1 MAYYIVEPVLIELFY
16 PSLCMHIICYCLCRV
31 DGWWMAGQSQTQSAV
46 EEPASALT
54 IIISDYG
61 QSISRCSRYEP
72 IRSEASSIASAA
84 DPDSA

>member
-1 MAYYIVEPVLIELFY
+1 
-16 PSLCMHIICYCLCRV
+16 
-31 DGWWMAGQSQTQSAV
+31 MAGQSHTQSAV

-72 IRSEASSIASAA
+72 IRSEANSIASAA

>member
-1 MAYYIVEPVLIELFY
+1 M
-16 PSLCMHIICYCLCRV
+16 
-31 DGWWMAGQSQTQSAV
+31 DGWWLDRVTQSAV

-54 IIISDYG
+54 IIIISDYG

-72 IRSEASSIASAA
+72 IQSEASSIASVA